1 MNARIAAAGM
11 VAIVALVG
19 CSVHESSSGDV
30 NKDTSHANV
39 DVGTTT
45 DTISVPTLGIEKD
58 TVVVSKPVVT
68 GQKKIEVTRPT
79 VNVRKP

>member
-1 MNARIAAAGM
+1 MKTRIAAVGM
-11 VAIVALVG
+11 VAIIALAG
-19 CSVHESSSGDV
+19 CSVRESSSGDV

-45 DTISVPTLGIEKD
+45 DTITVPTLGIEKD

-79 VNVRKP
+79 VDVKKP